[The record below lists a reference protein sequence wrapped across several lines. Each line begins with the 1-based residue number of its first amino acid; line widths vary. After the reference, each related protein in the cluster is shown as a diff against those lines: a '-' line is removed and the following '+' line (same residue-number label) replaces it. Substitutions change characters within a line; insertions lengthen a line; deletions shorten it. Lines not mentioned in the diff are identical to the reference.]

1 MINIWWNIFKL
12 KEFETENAKAR
23 QGTSNDLVSE
33 DSNISSPV
41 NTSDDSTKDRALE
54 VIAKIAGV
62 GHVTAFQYDKIQTK
76 GTEWANSRSCSV
88 DILIFFL

>member
-1 MINIWWNIFKL
+1 
-12 KEFETENAKAR
+12 
-23 QGTSNDLVSE
+23 
-33 DSNISSPV
+33 
-41 NTSDDSTKDRALE
+41 LE

>member
-1 MINIWWNIFKL
+1 
-12 KEFETENAKAR
+12 
-23 QGTSNDLVSE
+23 
-33 DSNISSPV
+33 V

-76 GTEWANSRSCSV
+76 GTE
-88 DILIFFL
+88 